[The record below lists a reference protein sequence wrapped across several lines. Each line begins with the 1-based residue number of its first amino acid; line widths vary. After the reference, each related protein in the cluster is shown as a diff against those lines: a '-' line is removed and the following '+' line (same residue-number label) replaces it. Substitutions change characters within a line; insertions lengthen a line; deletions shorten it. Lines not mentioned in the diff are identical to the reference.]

1 MIIARCSPFF
11 PKSKSSC
18 QVSNDTF
25 SYRNGCFSDSTFL
38 IMKSCSKSTSEKQG
52 KICWLIACWVGG
64 GGVLAKQVVSGDFWI
79 VAGDIGWFQMVCCF
93 SSYTNFITYRRVISL
108 LYSWTHAIDLV
119 HSIFLFKVRQQEIAN
134 YCELFETRSFAG
146 ERLNFF

>member
-52 KICWLIACWVGG
+52 KICWLIAGWVGG

-119 HSIFLFKVRQQEIAN
+119 HSIFLFKVRQQENAN

-146 ERLNFF
+146 ERLNIF